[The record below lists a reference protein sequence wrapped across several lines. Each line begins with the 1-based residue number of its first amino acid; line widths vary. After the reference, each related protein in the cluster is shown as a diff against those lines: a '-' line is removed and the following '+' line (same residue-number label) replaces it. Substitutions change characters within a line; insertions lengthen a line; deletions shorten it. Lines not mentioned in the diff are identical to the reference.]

1 MSNETFLISIK
12 QNNDLTAIA
21 TDELRIDCMN
31 HPLNQR
37 KYIQMASL
45 PGNAAKYGVKHTE
58 TKVGPLL
65 NKNIFFLGSS
75 VTWGYGALGE
85 SIVDYLW
92 KADGILGTKDTENGT
107 TLSGKKTW
115 LNGQK
120 GSDEDYISYIA
131 RLQANL
137 SDKDVKKYSPDV
149 FVLQLST
156 NDATKNKPLGQIA
169 SDDNFDTETITGAI
183 EYIVSSVQKVWQC
196 PILLF
201 TNPYFDNDL
210 YAKMVQRAH
219 ELAPKYHFELLDL
232 FNNPDFQKQ
241 NSLYMAD
248 PIHPTRA
255 GYQQKWL
262 PLFEEKLT
270 KILQ

>member
-31 HPLNQR
+31 HPLNQK
-37 KYIQMASL
+37 KYIQMAAL
-45 PGNAAKYGVKHTE
+45 PGNAAKYGVKQTE

-85 SIVDYLW
+85 SFVDYLW
-92 KADGILGTKDTENGT
+92 KADGIMGTKEAENGT
-107 TLSGKKTW
+107 TLAGKNVW
-115 LNGQK
+115 LNEQ
-120 GSDEDYISYIA
+120 GSTDADYISYVA
-131 RLQANL
+131 SLQANL
-137 SDKDVKKYSPDV
+137 TDDEPEKNAPDA

-156 NDATKNKPLGQIA
+156 NDATKNKPLGEIA
-169 SDDNFDTETITGAI
+169 SDNKFNTETITGAL
-183 EYIVSSVQKVWQC
+183 EYIVSNVQKIWHC
-196 PILLF
+196 PILVF
-201 TNPYFDNDL
+201 TNPAFDNPL
-210 YAKMVQRAH
+210 YAQMVQRTQ
-219 ELAPKYHFELLDL
+219 ELKAKYHFELLDL
-232 FNNPDFQKQ
+232 YHDPAFQKQ
-241 NSLYMAD
+241 DSLYMAD